1 MVNPMSIVTAVQTY
15 RLSRKTG
22 SVMLSNDSES
32 WFASTAFV
40 ADVVCRD
47 KIMSVIMN
55 PYQMGIFN
63 FSNTIYKIDWVFSQV
78 FDGHTA
84 GMLGLVCAFTLEGE
98 RTFLPIGIKPFGKG
112 KTQADCYDCLKSV
125 NCWFKNTNQDF
136 EIFSERHYLNRNQD
150 YCLEMQRENIDT
162 AEISKEL
169 KRLSKE
175 IGRFIER
182 GQLKLGASYSDI
194 LAKSAACI
202 SFPKRFF
209 LFIKLLRMEKR
220 LWKRYVQ
227 TIYLKWFVNFCLI
240 WMISPLG
247 SMICWKSIRPCGV
260 DVSATKSKISEKVQ
274 RWYFSFMF

>member
-1 MVNPMSIVTAVQTY
+1 M
-15 RLSRKTG
+15 
-22 SVMLSNDSES
+22 
-32 WFASTAFV
+32 
-40 ADVVCRD
+40 
-47 KIMSVIMN
+47 
-55 PYQMGIFN
+55 
-63 FSNTIYKIDWVFSQV
+63 
-78 FDGHTA
+78 
-84 GMLGLVCAFTLEGE
+84 
-98 RTFLPIGIKPFGKG
+98 
-112 KTQADCYDCLKSV
+112 
-125 NCWFKNTNQDF
+125 
-136 EIFSERHYLNRNQD
+136 NRNQD

-227 TIYLKWFVNFCLI
+227 TIYLK
-240 WMISPLG
+240 
-247 SMICWKSIRPCGV
+247 
-260 DVSATKSKISEKVQ
+260 
-274 RWYFSFMF
+274 